1 MDRILKNCLILIISV
16 IFFGC
21 EAKKP
26 APVEGTYEAE
36 KPAKTEKKT
45 SKCSDVYTVKE
56 GETIFS
62 ISIKCHVDYK
72 RLANANGLKK
82 PYFVKKGDQL
92 RFDILQ
98 EQTNEVVSSTESD
111 VVEISTY
118 SEDDITEQAASP
130 ELILGDPI
138 KVTGPK
144 AYKEVYSKKT
154 FKETRKVVS
163 NQNYKKW
170 GWPTDGQPINA
181 FNPSSEKKGVDFL
194 GAPGQQ
200 IRSIAKGRVIY
211 AGDELEGYGRM
222 IIIKHDKNILS
233 VYGYQEEILVKEG
246 QNVIAG
252 ESIGTMGMTGTDSV
266 KLHFEIRENGKS
278 IDPIKF
284 LKAKLN

>member
-1 MDRILKNCLILIISV
+1 MEC
-16 IFFGC
+16 
-21 EAKKP
+21 
-26 APVEGTYEAE
+26 
-36 KPAKTEKKT
+36 
-45 SKCSDVYTVKE
+45 
-56 GETIFS
+56 
-62 ISIKCHVDYK
+62 DYK
-72 RLANANGLKK
+72 ILANANGIKS

-92 RFDILQ
+92 RFDIIQ
-98 EQTNEVVSSTESD
+98 NQVDEKVSESESE

-118 SEDDITEQAASP
+118 NEDIITEQDASP

-138 KVTGPK
+138 EVKGPK

-154 FKETRKVVS
+154 LKNTKKVIS

-211 AGDELEGYGRM
+211 AGEELEGYGKM
-222 IIIKHDKNILS
+222 TIIKHDKNILS

-246 QNVIAG
+246 QSVIEG

-278 IDPIKF
+278 IDPVKF
-284 LKAKLN
+284 LNSKLN

>member
-1 MDRILKNCLILIISV
+1 MKHTLKNCLILFIL
-16 IFFGC
+16 FLFYGC
-21 EAKKP
+21 AAKKP
-26 APVEGTYEAE
+26 APVEKNYEVE
-36 KPAKTEKKT
+36 KPAKVEKKT
-45 SKCSDVYTVKE
+45 STCPEVYTVKD

-62 ISIKCHVDYK
+62 IGIKCGVNYK
-72 RLANANGLKK
+72 RLADANGLKK

-92 RFDILQ
+92 RLDIIQ
-98 EQTNEVVSSTESD
+98 EQIDEVASKKND

-118 SEDDITEQAASP
+118 KEEDITEQTSSP

-138 KVTGPK
+138 EIKGPK
-144 AYKEVYSKKT
+144 AFKEVYSKKT
-154 FKETRKVVS
+154 FKETRKVVA

-194 GAPGQQ
+194 GAQGQQ
-200 IRSIAKGRVIY
+200 IRSISKGRVIY
-211 AGDELEGYGRM
+211 AGEELEGYGKM
-222 IIIKHDKNILS
+222 TIIKHDKNILS
-233 VYGYQEEILVKEG
+233 VYGYQQEILVKEG

-278 IDPIKF
+278 IDPVKF
-284 LKAKLN
+284 LRSKLN

>member
-1 MDRILKNCLILIISV
+1 MYHLLKYNFILWILV
-16 IFFGC
+16 LFYGC
-21 EAKKP
+21 AAQKP
-26 APVEGTYEAE
+26 APVDKGYQE
-36 KPAKTEKKT
+36 KPIEVKKDLP
-45 SKCSDVYTVKE
+45 KCPDVYSVKQ

-62 ISIKCHVDYK
+62 ISIKCGVDYK
-72 RLANANGLKK
+72 ILANANGIKS

-92 RFDILQ
+92 RFDIIQ
-98 EQTNEVVSSTESD
+98 NQAKEKVSESESE

-118 SEDDITEQAASP
+118 NEDIIIEQDASS

-138 KVTGPK
+138 EVKGPK
-144 AYKEVYSKKT
+144 AFKEVYSKKT
-154 FKETRKVVS
+154 LKKTKKVIS

-170 GWPTDGQPINA
+170 GWPTDGQPINS

-211 AGDELEGYGRM
+211 AGEELEGYGKM
-222 IIIKHDKNILS
+222 TIIKHDKNILS

-246 QNVIAG
+246 QSVIEG

-278 IDPIKF
+278 IDPVKF
-284 LKAKLN
+284 LSSKLN

>member
-1 MDRILKNCLILIISV
+1 MNRHLKYNVILWILV
-16 IFFGC
+16 LLYGC
-21 EAKKP
+21 AAQKP
-26 APVEGTYEAE
+26 APVDRSYEE
-36 KPAKTEKKT
+36 KPVEVKKEV
-45 SKCSDVYTVKE
+45 SKCPDVYTVKE

-62 ISIKCHVDYK
+62 ISIKCAVDYK
-72 RLANANGLKK
+72 TLANANGIKK

-92 RFDILQ
+92 RLDIIQ
-98 EQTNEVVSSTESD
+98 EQIDEVAPKKND

-118 SEDDITEQAASP
+118 KEEDITEQTSSP

-138 KVTGPK
+138 EVKGPK
-144 AYKEVYSKKT
+144 AFKEVYSKKT
-154 FKETRKVVS
+154 FKETRKVVA

-194 GAPGQQ
+194 GAQGQQ
-200 IRSIAKGRVIY
+200 IRSISKGSVIY
-211 AGDELEGYGRM
+211 AGEELEGYGKM
-222 IIIKHDKNILS
+222 TIIKHDKNILS
-233 VYGYQEEILVKEG
+233 VYGYQQEILVKEG

-278 IDPIKF
+278 IDPVKF
-284 LKAKLN
+284 LRSKLN

>member
-1 MDRILKNCLILIISV
+1 MNYLLKYSLVCWALVL
-16 IFFGC
+16 FYGC
-21 EAKKP
+21 AAQKP
-26 APVEGTYEAE
+26 APVDRG
-36 KPAKTEKKT
+36 KPVDAQTEE
-45 SKCSDVYTVKE
+45 SKCPDVYTVKD
-56 GETIFS
+56 GETLFS
-62 ISIKCHVDYK
+62 ISIKCGVNYK
-72 RLANANGLKK
+72 TFATANGIKK

-92 RFDILQ
+92 RLDIIQ
-98 EQTNEVVSSTESD
+98 KQVDEKDSATQSN

-118 SEDDITEQAASP
+118 NEDVITEQDASS

-138 KVTGPK
+138 RIKGPK
-144 AYKEVYSKKT
+144 AFKEVYSKKMLKDT
-154 FKETRKVVS
+154 KKVIS
-163 NQNYKKW
+163 NQNYNKW

-211 AGDELEGYGRM
+211 AGEELEGYGRM
-222 IIIKHDKNILS
+222 TIIKHDKNILS

-246 QNVIAG
+246 QSVIEG

-278 IDPIKF
+278 IDPVKF
-284 LKAKLN
+284 LNSKLN

>member
-1 MDRILKNCLILIISV
+1 MNHLLKYSLILWTSV
-16 IFFGC
+16 LFYGC
-21 EAKKP
+21 ASQKP
-26 APVEGTYEAE
+26 APVDKGYQE
-36 KPAKTEKKT
+36 KPVEAKKDP
-45 SKCSDVYTVKE
+45 SKCPDVYTVKQ

-62 ISIKCHVDYK
+62 ISIKCGVDYK
-72 RLANANGLKK
+72 ILANANGIKS

-92 RFDILQ
+92 RFDIIQ
-98 EQTNEVVSSTESD
+98 NQVEEKASESESE

-118 SEDDITEQAASP
+118 NEDIIIEQDASP

-138 KVTGPK
+138 EVKGPK

-154 FKETRKVVS
+154 LKNTKKVIS

-222 IIIKHDKNILS
+222 TIIKHDKNILS

-246 QNVIAG
+246 QSVIEG

-266 KLHFEIRENGKS
+266 KLHFEVRENGKS
-278 IDPIKF
+278 IDPVKF
-284 LKAKLN
+284 LNSKLN